1 MSIKSCCIRHK
12 SSSGYVGCS
21 FSETNSMVSNVHN
34 NVNVLVFLSGVLVS
48 NRLDTRGFL
57 TISRYIYGVHQFL
70 PACMARVSFRGGGGG
85 RPPLALVCP
94 PLDMLRILFYM

>member
-70 PACMARVSFRGGGGG
+70 PACMARVSFGGG

>member
-34 NVNVLVFLSGVLVS
+34 NVNVLVF
-48 NRLDTRGFL
+48 F
-57 TISRYIYGVHQFL
+57 
-70 PACMARVSFRGGGGG
+70 FRCTG
-85 RPPLALVCP
+85 
-94 PLDMLRILFYM
+94 IEQT